1 MNGAQLLIACLENE
15 GVKDIWG
22 YPGGAIMPVY
32 DALLD
37 SSIKHY
43 LTRHEQGAG
52 FAAQGAARS
61 TNRTSVCMA
70 TSGPGA
76 TNLITAIGD
85 AYMDSIPMVV
95 ITGQVPS
102 QLMGTDAFQEL
113 DVFGMCLPITKH
125 SYVVKHA
132 DDIPRIVREAFEL
145 AGSGKLGPVLIDFP
159 KDIAFQK
166 TEAQPLQT
174 RQQMPP
180 ISHCE
185 PEALRIAKELLAKA
199 ECPLIY
205 AGGGVEKGNA
215 VAEFRAFV
223 ETTGIPVVH
232 TLHGLGCL
240 PGNHPQF
247 LGMVGMHG
255 SEAANKA
262 VQGCDLLLAIGSRFD
277 DRATGK
283 LTEFAPRAKAIHVN
297 LDPAEFGKLRVVQS
311 ALGGDVAQN
320 LVELTMPLSIQP
332 WIEQTQVWKQTY
344 ACRYDAPFDSVFA
357 PRLLHDLSQA
367 MTDKETFVC
376 CDVGQHQ
383 MWVAQ
388 HYKFTHPKY
397 HLTSGGAGTMG
408 FGLPAA
414 LGVQQANPDAR
425 TIVVSGDGSIMMN
438 IQELAT
444 IKRYNIPV
452 KILLFDNQAL
462 GMVRQWQQLFFNNRE
477 SEIDLSDNPDF
488 CRLAEAFGIP
498 SMRVVHRDQ
507 EADVIHALKTTEG
520 PLFIHTVI
528 DRAANVWPLVPPGA
542 SNSEMMTEAG
552 ASVG

>member
-1 MNGAQLLIACLENE
+1 MNGAQLLIKCLENE
-15 GVKDIWG
+15 GVKVIWG

-52 FAAQGAARS
+52 FAAQGASRS
-61 TNRTSVCMA
+61 TGQTAVCMA

-85 AYMDSIPMVV
+85 AYMDSIPLVA

-102 QLMGTDAFQEL
+102 NLMGTDAFQEL
-113 DVFGMCLPITKH
+113 DVFGLTLPITKH
-125 SYVVKHA
+125 SYVVYNA
-132 DDIPRIVREAFEL
+132 DDIPKIVSEAFQL
-145 AGSGKLGPVLIDFP
+145 AGSGKLGPVVIDFP
-159 KDIAFQK
+159 KDIANAL
-166 TEAQPLQT
+166 TDAQPITATQPL
-174 RQQMPP
+174 PA
-180 ISHCE
+180 ISECN
-185 PEALRIAKELLAKA
+185 PEALQIAIELLKNSSS
-199 ECPLIY
+199 PLIY
-205 AGGGVEKGNA
+205 AGGGVEKANA
-215 VAEFRAFV
+215 VQEFRDFV

-240 PGNHPQF
+240 PGDHPQF

-255 SEAANKA
+255 SEAANRA

-283 LTEFAPRAKAIHVN
+283 LAEFAPKAKAIHIN
-297 LDPAEFGKLRVVQS
+297 LDPAEFGKLRIVQS
-311 ALGGDVAQN
+311 ALGGDLGTN
-320 LVELTMPLSIQP
+320 LKSLTAELSIDA
-332 WIEQTQVWKQTY
+332 WTEETQTWKREL
-344 ACRYDAPFDSVFA
+344 ACKYDAPFESVFA
-357 PRLLHDLSQA
+357 PRLLNELSKEL
-367 MTDKETFVC
+367 TDKDTFIC

-388 HYKFTHPKY
+388 HYEFSHPKF

-414 LGVQQANPDAR
+414 LGVQQANPNAR

-507 EADVIHALKTTEG
+507 ENDVIAALRDTEG
-520 PLFIHTVI
+520 PLFIHAII
-528 DRAANVWPLVPPGA
+528 DRTANVWPLVPPGA
-542 SNSEMMTEAG
+542 NNLQMMTQSDATT
-552 ASVG
+552 

>member
-1 MNGAQLLIACLENE
+1 MNGAQLLIKCLENE
-15 GVKDIWG
+15 GVKCIWG

-37 SSIKHY
+37 SSIEHY

-52 FAAQGAARS
+52 FAAQGASRS
-61 TNRTSVCMA
+61 TGEVAVCMA

-76 TNLITAIGD
+76 TNLITAIAD
-85 AYMDSIPMVV
+85 AYMDSIPMVA

-102 QLMGTDAFQEL
+102 TLMGTDAFQEL
-113 DVFGMCLPITKH
+113 DVFGLTLPVTKH
-125 SYVVKHA
+125 SYVVTNA
-132 DDIPRIVREAFEL
+132 DDIPKIVSEAFQL

-159 KDIAFQK
+159 KDVANAPTSAVPISVK
-166 TEAQPLQT
+166 TEI
-174 RQQMPP
+174 PP
-180 ISHCE
+180 ISVCD
-185 PEALRIAKELLAKA
+185 PEAMKIAQELIANAK
-199 ECPLIY
+199 CPLIY
-205 AGGGVEKGNA
+205 AGGGVEKADA
-215 VAEFRAFV
+215 VEPFRKFV

-240 PGNHPQF
+240 PGDHPQF

-255 SEAANKA
+255 SESANRA

-283 LTEFAPRAKAIHVN
+283 LTEFAPEAKAIHIN

-311 ALGGDVAQN
+311 ALGGDLAKN
-320 LVELTMPLSIQP
+320 LEDLTRPLSIEP
-332 WIEQTQVWKQTY
+332 WIKKTQQWKEEL
-344 ACRYDAPFDSVFA
+344 ACKYDAPFESVYA
-357 PRLLHDLSQA
+357 PRLLNNLSKA
-367 MTDKETFVC
+367 MTDRETFIC

-388 HYKFTHPKY
+388 HYHFSHPKY

-414 LGVQQANPDAR
+414 LGVQKANPDAR

-444 IKRYNIPV
+444 IRRYNIPV

-488 CRLAEAFGIP
+488 CRLAEACGIP

-507 EADVIHALKTTEG
+507 ENDVITALKETEG
-520 PLFIHTVI
+520 PLFIHSII

-542 SNSEMMTEAG
+542 NNLQMMTERDA
-552 ASVG
+552 AIS